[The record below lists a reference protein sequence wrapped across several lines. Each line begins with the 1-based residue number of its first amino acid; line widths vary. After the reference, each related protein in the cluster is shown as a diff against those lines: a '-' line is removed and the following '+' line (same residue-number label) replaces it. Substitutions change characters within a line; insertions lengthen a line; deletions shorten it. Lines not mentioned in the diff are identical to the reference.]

1 MEKGPSGMG
10 MGRREFLKKLGGA
23 LAGTAIAGSA
33 LAKEIGKSNNNLETN
48 EVSETITNTERVVN
62 ELFEGRELT
71 PNQGKEFLE
80 KVEYWYKQHSEGGAN
95 HESLKIGWDRLLDIK
110 NKKQSD
116 LELISEIFKKNGV
129 PKDLVF
135 LALAES
141 YWNKNAYNKG
151 SQAGGPWQFIPDT
164 AKRFNV
170 KNVYEIRESTEAACK
185 YLKWLKNLA
194 EKCAKE
200 AGATVSDSDLWSWAF
215 LAYNRGEGYV
225 LQRPSGKQGDF
236 FDFQGDINEYVKNCK
251 VKESINYPTKILGIA
266 KALEKMVTPSDEYS
280 AFLKKDNS

>member
-1 MEKGPSGMG
+1 MENGPSNMG
-10 MGRREFLKKLGGA
+10 MNRREFLKKLGGA
-23 LAGTAIAGSA
+23 IAGTAIAGTA
-33 LAKEIGKSNNNLETN
+33 LAKETEMPKKILESNESNK
-48 EVSETITNTERVVN
+48 ERVIN
-62 ELFEGRELT
+62 ELFDSRELT
-71 PNQGKEFLE
+71 PNQGKEFLA
-80 KVEYWYKQHSEGGAN
+80 KVEEWYRKHSEGGAN
-95 HESLKIGWDRLLDIK
+95 HESLKIGWNRLLDTK

-116 LELISEIFKKNGV
+116 LEVILEIFQKEGV

-141 YWNKNAYNKG
+141 YWNKNAYNQG

-200 AGATVSDSDLWSWAF
+200 AGATVSESDLWAWAF

-236 FDFQGDINEYVKNCK
+236 FKFKGDINEYVKNCK
-251 VKESINYPTKILGIA
+251 VKESVNYPTKIMGIA
-266 KALEKMVTPSDEYS
+266 KALENMVSPNSEHS
-280 AFLKKDNS
+280 AVLKK